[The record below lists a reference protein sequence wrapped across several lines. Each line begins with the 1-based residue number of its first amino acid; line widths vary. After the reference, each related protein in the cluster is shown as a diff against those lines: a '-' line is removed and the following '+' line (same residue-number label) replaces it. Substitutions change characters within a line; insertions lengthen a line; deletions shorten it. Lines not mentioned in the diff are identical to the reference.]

1 MSFAGIVMLDVDD
14 FCQGGNSR
22 HQGFMDKLRAQLKF
36 GKWQDVYQDSAEY
49 IGRTLR
55 QLANFKIQASMKRYI
70 TEKLKAV
77 TLPKERL
84 KQKGSPLDEK
94 ETTWLRGVVG
104 SLLWV
109 GKEGRPDVAAAC
121 AMAMSWSSNVPL
133 VEHIL
138 MANKTVAEL
147 KQTSD
152 VVLRILPIDPQEGFW
167 MSVADASMANVE
179 NKSQGGFLIAMTTR
193 DIMQG
198 KAADFSI
205 NSWRSHRLRR
215 VVKATL
221 GSEALAMYDAL
232 AEVEWIRALWHEV
245 MDRRSQVMNNARF
258 VSEPS
263 VLAMREPEDEA
274 GIAAIRVCDEQ
285 DGVHVTDAKCSL
297 WFAEP

>member
-1 MSFAGIVMLDVDD
+1 MSVFDPCLYYLKVTEYEARDLKMSVAGVVMLDVDD

-22 HQGFMDKLRAQLKF
+22 HQGFMDKLRAQLKL

-121 AMAMSWSSNVPL
+121 AMAMSWSSNVPM

-221 GSEALAMYDAL
+221 GSEGLQCMMRWL
-232 AEVEWIRALWHEV
+232 KW
-245 MDRRSQVMNNARF
+245 NG
-258 VSEPS
+258 SEPYG
-263 VLAMREPEDEA
+263 M
-274 GIAAIRVCDEQ
+274 
-285 DGVHVTDAKCSL
+285 K
-297 WFAEP
+297 